1 VPGNT
6 AYPAACRPALRIRF
20 FQVSSRHSAID
31 LPAIISVSIDPDA
44 IVRPQPVYTEPVAR
58 LFLRS
63 VSRKH
68 QRPRESAGRESASAR
83 ITLREKY
90 LSSE

>member
-44 IVRPQPVYTEPVAR
+44 IVRPVYTEPVAR

-68 QRPRESAGRESASAR
+68 HRPRESAGRESASAR